1 MYKIPLPE
9 LKQKILASGKLNN
22 SEELEQKIKQ
32 KINEL
37 SGLISEGGAVHIIA
51 NELGIELI
59 TQSTERLK
67 IKEVYSGMK
76 NVSVLGKVV
85 HKFETRE
92 FQKGEGKGKVCSLQL
107 GDESGAV
114 RVVFW
119 NDQVDQLKDVN
130 EDDILLVKN
139 GYVRDN
145 KGNKEIHLGD
155 KGSIEVNP
163 KGETVG
169 LVRSGTSYERK
180 QISNLVGGET
190 GVEILGTLVQVL
202 DPRYFNVD
210 PETGKKV
217 LEGGETS
224 YVMNAV
230 LDDGTGNLRCVFWKN
245 QTNHLLGKTEENI
258 VSLKENLSA
267 FEGIKNDLLGEQFK
281 LKGKVVRNEMFDR
294 LEFSVQIVEKANPEE
309 EMRMVGKN

>member
-1 MYKIPLPE
+1 M
-9 LKQKILASGKLNN
+9 
-22 SEELEQKIKQ
+22 
-32 KINEL
+32 
-37 SGLISEGGAVHIIA
+37 
-51 NELGIELI
+51 
-59 TQSTERLK
+59 
-67 IKEVYSGMK
+67 
-76 NVSVLGKVV
+76 
-85 HKFETRE
+85 
-92 FQKGEGKGKVCSLQL
+92 
-107 GDESGAV
+107 
-114 RVVFW
+114 
-119 NDQVDQLKDVN
+119 
-130 EDDILLVKN
+130 
-139 GYVRDN
+139 
-145 KGNKEIHLGD
+145 
-155 KGSIEVNP
+155 
-163 KGETVG
+163 
-169 LVRSGTSYERK
+169 
-180 QISNLVGGET
+180 GGER